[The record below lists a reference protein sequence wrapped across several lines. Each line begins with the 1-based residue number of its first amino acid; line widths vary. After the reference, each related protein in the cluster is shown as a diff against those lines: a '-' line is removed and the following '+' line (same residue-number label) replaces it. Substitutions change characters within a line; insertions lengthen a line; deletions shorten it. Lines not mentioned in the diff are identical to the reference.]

1 MTSLHARTPP
11 FQHPFPRSHPN
22 SPHAPRPTVSVY
34 ADGLIAPIGMTLL
47 ADGTLVVAEDGTGL
61 RDDSAGVSLVT
72 PDGQVGR
79 FLSGLPSTRD
89 SGDLAGAPL
98 VSLSPD
104 GATLYIGNFG
114 VGHLW
119 TYALSEE
126 EQANGIRLPEQAL
139 TTDDL
144 GVAMERLNNVLVV
157 NPFDITFDDEGV
169 PVVTDS
175 TGNGVAKENPDG
187 TTRFI
192 QRFDRLPNPVR
203 ETDPIEAVPTGISR
217 IGDEYYV
224 TLTGGCPYPDGSG
237 KLVAIDEER
246 NQRTVVDGLNM
257 PIDVAQGPD
266 GTIWLLEFA
275 RFTPDADCFS
285 GTGYQ
290 VETGRLSRLLPDGSL
305 ETVLDGL
312 NYPGA
317 VLPAPDGSLF
327 ISEVFPGHVLRVTFG
342 EGRGERGARSGG
354 EVESGDVGSGDVGSE
369 RLEIDDADAALR
381 AVIEAHGY
389 EANPGIEL
397 READTPQAR
406 VGPVA
411 LFRSDPLGRP
421 EHFLRHL
428 PPSSLCH
435 GRRTHAA
442 HRHRRAR
449 AGTGASFSGD
459 GDAGR

>member
-1 MTSLHARTPP
+1 MPTSFPIIRIVATVLLASLLSACTNANDELARTHAPVP
-11 FQHPFPRSHPN
+11 TSIPTFTPEL
-22 SPHAPRPTVSVY
+22 APRPAPQVSVY

-119 TYALSEE
+119 TYALSAE

-144 GVAMERLNNVLVV
+144 GVAMERLNNVMVV
-157 NPFDITFDDEGV
+157 NPFDITFDDAGV

-217 IGDEYYV
+217 IDDEYYV
-224 TLTGGCPYPDGSG
+224 TLTGGCPYPGGSG
-237 KLVAIDEER
+237 QLVAIDEER
-246 NQRTVVDGLNM
+246 NQRTVIDGLNM

-285 GTGYQ
+285 GEGYQ

-317 VLPAPDGSLF
+317 VLPMPDGSLY
-327 ISEVFPGHVLRVTFG
+327 ISEVFPGRVLRVSLG
-342 EGRGERGARSGG
+342 GEGIEEIEGRGARG
-354 EVESGDVGSGDVGSE
+354 EVE
-369 RLEIDDADAALR
+369 
-381 AVIEAHGY
+381 
-389 EANPGIEL
+389 
-397 READTPQAR
+397 
-406 VGPVA
+406 
-411 LFRSDPLGRP
+411 
-421 EHFLRHL
+421 
-428 PPSSLCH
+428 
-435 GRRTHAA
+435 
-442 HRHRRAR
+442 
-449 AGTGASFSGD
+449 
-459 GDAGR
+459 